1 MRTLIV
7 FTIKSQRIHQMT
19 DSGHTGQDQIDE
31 VIERFA
37 GVHKVSKRDVRVSF
51 VDEDDQ
57 KVKTVSSEVI
67 MEVDARL
74 KRKEIRN

>member
-31 VIERFA
+31 VIEKFA
-37 GVHKVSKRDVRVSF
+37 GVHKVSRGDVKVSF
-51 VDEDDQ
+51 EDEDDQ
-57 KVKTVSSEVI
+57 KAQIVSSE
-67 MEVDARL
+67 MMTEVGVRL